1 MATVLNSAANLYVP
15 RCTKNFHK
23 FWWDEEIKQL
33 KKESIESNNMWKTA
47 GKPRHGLIFDRRQ
60 RCRARYRKRIR
71 DMEKSTLTSYTNDHH
86 ECLLK
91 RVAPLFGDAVNQNLN
106 LELEHVLELMA
117 V

>member
-91 RVAPLFGDAVNQNLN
+91 RVAPLSSNVC
-106 LELEHVLELMA
+106 
-117 V
+117 